1 MLAKE
6 NYRVL
11 LVEDNQGDARL
22 IQEMLQQDQVNRFI
36 TTTSVQLEEAIGHL
50 EEKTFDVIL
59 LDLNLP
65 DSRGENTFT
74 RINTLFP
81 DLPIVILT
89 GNNDQQAAFSTIG
102 LGAQDYLI
110 KGSFQ
115 DGMLSR
121 AILYAIERKRLQN
134 MISHLALHDALTG
147 LPNRRLLMEHL
158 IRDIEGSRRENKH
171 LAVLVLDLDNFKD
184 INDQYGHHV
193 GDEVLVKVAQRLQYL
208 LRKCDVIARIGGDEF
223 VIPVPH
229 LQTKKQAQVVAAKI
243 IEAFKEPIQVENT
256 RLTVSFSIG
265 VAMFPENAEDPLELI
280 KAADQAMYLAKD
292 AGKGRFFIID

>member
-1 MLAKE
+1 MITKE

-11 LVEDNQGDARL
+11 LVEDSQGDARL

-36 TTTSVQLEEAIGHL
+36 TTTAVQLEESIGHL
-50 EEKTFDVIL
+50 EERTFDVIL

-158 IRDIEGSRRENKH
+158 TRDIEGSRRENKL

-193 GDEVLVKVAQRLQYL
+193 GDELLVKVAHRLQYL

-229 LQTKKQAQVVAAKI
+229 LQSKKQAQVVAAKI
-243 IEAFKEPIQVENT
+243 IEAFKEPIQVENA

-265 VAMFPENAEDPLELI
+265 VAMFPKNAEDPLELI
-280 KAADQAMYLAKD
+280 KAADQAMYLAKE
-292 AGKGRFFIID
+292 AGKGRFFIMD